1 MRKLLL
7 YLIRL
12 ATVVT
17 VLIGILVALPP
28 VTSLYFMI
36 FEGAQA
42 GDRIFPDAFILP
54 LHFSLAMLVIVAI
67 LFCGA
72 YVADRFAVARL
83 RALA

>member
-12 ATVVT
+12 ATIVA
-17 VLIGILVALPP
+17 VLIGLIAALPAFI
-28 VTSLYFMI
+28 SLYFMV
-36 FEGAQA
+36 FEGAKSGEQ
-42 GDRIFPDAFILP
+42 IFPDAFILP
-54 LHFSLAMLVIVAI
+54 SHYSLAMLGIVAL
-67 LFCGA
+67 LFWGA